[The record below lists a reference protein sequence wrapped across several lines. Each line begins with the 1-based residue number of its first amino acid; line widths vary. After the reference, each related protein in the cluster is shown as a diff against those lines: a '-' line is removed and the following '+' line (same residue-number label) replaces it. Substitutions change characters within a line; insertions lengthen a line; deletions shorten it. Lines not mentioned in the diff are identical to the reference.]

1 MASIIYND
9 KTYALQKGAD
19 VLGQLLNQG
28 AEVQYICMSGSCG
41 TCKVKV
47 VAGAEHLTTL
57 AGMLFVRALAI
68 SLSLS
73 SGAWARV
80 PRVEFSTCGSCSSP
94 VLG

>member
-57 AGMLFVRALAI
+57 AGMESMHGCNAGERLACQAVCKGTGDI
-68 SLSLS
+68 
-73 SGAWARV
+73 
-80 PRVEFSTCGSCSSP
+80 TITQ
-94 VLG
+94 